1 MPCGPASNSASSI
14 IVIIADDIDFQISEV
29 LVIVKKCNSDIDFDD
44 DDDDIYIIS
53 LFILMITFL
62 IGHFK

>member
-14 IVIIADDIDFQISEV
+14 IVIIADDIDFHISEV
-29 LVIVKKCNSDIDFDD
+29 LVIVKKCNSDIDF
-44 DDDDIYIIS
+44 DDDIYIIS

-62 IGHFK
+62 IGHFN

>member
-29 LVIVKKCNSDIDFDD
+29 LVIVKKWNSDIDF
-44 DDDDIYIIS
+44 DDDIYIIS
-53 LFILMITFL
+53 LFNLMITFL
-62 IGHFK
+62 IGHFN